1 MTQQRTQLQVH
12 SMITSDAK
20 LKLFLAR
27 VPVVVPQGN
36 EVLVQIEATPIN
48 PSDLGLLL
56 GPADMKTA
64 VVKEVDGLPH
74 LTADVPAAALAGLAA
89 RIDQPLPVGNEA
101 AGMVVETGD
110 APEARALMGKRVALL
125 GGEMYSQ
132 YRAVPAEQCLELPA
146 GASAADGAS
155 SFVNPMTALGM
166 AETMRL
172 EGHTALIH
180 TAAAS
185 NLGQML
191 HRVCEKDNISLV
203 NIVRSPEQVAL
214 LKGLGAKYVIDS
226 QTPDFSEALTAA
238 LVETGATLAFDAIG
252 GGPLASQILNAMEA
266 ALARKA
272 TSYSRYGTST
282 HKQVYLYGGLDTRPT
297 EIKRNFGMAWGVGGW
312 LVFPFIQKL
321 GREGAL
327 RIRARVVA
335 ELTTTFASSYAGELS
350 LKALFEPA
358 NIERY
363 AKRSTGNKY
372 LIVPNKD

>member
-1 MTQQRTQLQVH
+1 MAEQRTQLQVH

-20 LKLFLAR
+20 LKLYLAR
-27 VPVVVPQGN
+27 VPVVAPKSN

-74 LTADVPAAALAGLAA
+74 LTADVPAAALAGMAA
-89 RIDQPLPVGNEA
+89 RIDQPLPVGNEG
-101 AGMVVETGD
+101 AGMVIETGD
-110 APEARALMGKRVALL
+110 AAEARALMGKRVALL

-132 YRAVPAEQCLELPA
+132 YRSVPAEQCLELPA

-166 AETMRL
+166 VETLHL
-172 EGHTALIH
+172 EGHHALIH

-191 HRVCEKDNISLV
+191 HRVCHKDNIPLV
-203 NIVRSPEQVAL
+203 NIVRTPAQVAL
-214 LKGLGAKYVIDS
+214 LKGLGAKYVINS
-226 QTPDFSEALTAA
+226 QAADFTTALTAA
-238 LVETGATLAFDAIG
+238 LVETGATLAFDATG
-252 GGPLASQILNAMEA
+252 GGPLASQILNCMEA
-266 ALARKA
+266 ALAKKA
-272 TSYSRYGTST
+272 TTYSRYGTNT
-282 HKQVYLYGGLDTRPT
+282 HKQVYLYGSLDMRPT
-297 EIKRNFGMAWGVGGW
+297 EIKRSFGMAWGVGGW

-321 GREGAL
+321 GREGAA

-358 NIERY
+358 NIALY
-363 AKRSTGNKY
+363 NLRSTGNKY

>member
-27 VPVVVPQGN
+27 VPVVAPQGN

>member
-27 VPVVVPQGN
+27 VPVVAPQGN

-166 AETMRL
+166 VETMRL

>member
-1 MTQQRTQLQVH
+1 MAEQRTQLQVQ
-12 SMITSDAK
+12 SKITSAAK
-20 LKLFLAR
+20 LELFLAR
-27 VPVVVPQGN
+27 VAVPPPKSN

-64 VVKEVDGLPH
+64 VVKQVDGLPH
-74 LTADVPAAALAGLAA
+74 LSAEVPAAALGGLAA
-89 RIDQPLPVGNEA
+89 RLDQALPVGNEG
-101 AGMVVETGD
+101 AGMVIETGD

-132 YRAVPAEQCLELPA
+132 YRAVPAEQCLELPS
-146 GASAADGAS
+146 GASAAEGAS

-166 AETMRL
+166 VETMRM
-172 EGHTALIH
+172 EGHHALVH

-191 HRVCEKDNISLV
+191 HRVCQKDNIALV

-214 LKGLGAKYVIDS
+214 LKGLGARYVIDS
-226 QTPDFSEALTAA
+226 QAAGFTELLTAA
-238 LVETGATLAFDAIG
+238 LEETGATLAFDATG
-252 GGPLASQILNAMEA
+252 GGQLASQILNCMEA
-266 ALARKA
+266 ALAKKA

-282 HKQVYLYGGLDTRPT
+282 HKQVYLYGSLDTRAT
-297 EIKRNFGMAWGVGGW
+297 EIRRSFGMAWGVGGW

-321 GREGAL
+321 GREGAA

-350 LKALFEPA
+350 LRQLFEPA
-358 NIERY
+358 NIALY
-363 AKRSTGNKY
+363 AQRSTGKKY

>member
-27 VPVVVPQGN
+27 VPVVAPQGN

-166 AETMRL
+166 VETMRL

-191 HRVCEKDNISLV
+191 NRVCEKDNISLV

>member
-1 MTQQRTQLQVH
+1 MAEQRTQLQVH

-20 LKLFLAR
+20 LKLYLAR
-27 VPVVVPQGN
+27 VPVVPPKSN

-74 LTADVPAAALAGLAA
+74 LTADVPQATLAGLAA
-89 RIDQPLPVGNEA
+89 RIDQPLPVGNEGS
-101 AGMVVETGD
+101 GMVIETGD

-132 YRAVPAEQCLELPA
+132 YRSVPAEQCLELPA

-166 AETMRL
+166 VETLRH
-172 EGHTALIH
+172 EGHHALVH

-191 HRVCEKDNISLV
+191 HRVCQKDNIALV
-203 NIVRSPEQVAL
+203 NIVRSKEQVAL
-214 LKGLGAKYVIDS
+214 LKGLGAQYVLDS
-226 QTPDFSEALTAA
+226 QAPDFTEALTKA
-238 LVETGATLAFDAIG
+238 LVETGATLAFDATG
-252 GGPLASQILNAMEA
+252 GGQLASQILNCMEA
-266 ALARKA
+266 ALAKKA

-282 HKQVYLYGGLDTRPT
+282 HKQVYLYGSLDTRPT
-297 EIKRNFGMAWGVGGW
+297 EIKRSFGMAWGIGGW
-312 LVFPFIQKL
+312 LVFPYLQKI
-321 GREGAL
+321 GREGAA

-335 ELTTTFASSYAGELS
+335 ELTTTFASNYAGELS

-358 NIERY
+358 NIALY
-363 AKRSTGNKY
+363 AMRSTGKKY
-372 LIVPNKD
+372 LIVPNQD